1 MIVKS
6 QTNHETEIIDPAQVN
21 PSNFTEKLT
30 KRKIEHE
37 KFCLRRL
44 NAWFH
49 AQSDVFYSE

>member
-21 PSNFTEKLT
+21 PSNFTEKLI